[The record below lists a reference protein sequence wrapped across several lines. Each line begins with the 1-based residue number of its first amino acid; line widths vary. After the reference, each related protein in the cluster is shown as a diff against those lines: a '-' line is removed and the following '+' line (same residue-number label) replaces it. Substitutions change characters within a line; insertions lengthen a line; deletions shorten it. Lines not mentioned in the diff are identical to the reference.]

1 MEQMKLEG
9 KMIDDRKP
17 KKKMSSRTKT
27 RNWCFTWWN
36 YTEDSIKHIEALA
49 NNTRVKYVQCQEE
62 VAPTTGKHHLQ
73 GFIIFVN
80 EVGPKSVKS
89 VLDNAC
95 HIEMMNGSIEDNL
108 KYCSKDESKL
118 DGGRIIKV
126 GDTPTGRGSRSD
138 LKECAKAIIDGHM
151 TVKELMYDHPELYLQ
166 YRNGWNDLEN
176 VARGKA
182 RDFKT
187 KVEVYYGAS
196 GTGKTRKAV
205 DENKDCYMLRR
216 SNGSNVWFDGYEYND
231 TVIIDDFYNWIP
243 FDMMLRLL
251 DRYAMQVDVKGGSM
265 QFNSKKIIITSNKS
279 PLEWY
284 PNLSTEHKIAL
295 LRRIDCVHKYTHKQG
310 IIDLTENMKE
320 YVEMMKMD
328 ADDEDSCDE
337 LMQLHKSSMKKNKS
351 AVNTDNIV
359 PLPSVVELPH
369 AGPPSSSIEDGC
381 PLLETAE
388 PVVEVATVPVKN
400 GAEVVPK
407 VILTRDHQPPLQNC
421 IVGTEMTSSDDDD
434 MTSYTD
440 KSAISYEDSE
450 SSIWT
455 TYHWHAD
462 GYDSDVSI

>member
-1 MEQMKLEG
+1 MEQKNLEG

-17 KKKMSSRTKT
+17 EGKMSSRTKT

-36 YTEDSIKHIEALA
+36 YTEDSIKRIEALA

-62 VAPTTGKHHLQ
+62 VAPSTGKHHLQ

-95 HIEMMNGSIEDNL
+95 HIEMMRGSIEDNL
-108 KYCSKDESKL
+108 AYCSKDESKL
-118 DGGRIIKV
+118 DGGRVIKI
-126 GDTPTGRGSRSD
+126 GDTPSGRGSRSD
-138 LKECAKAIIDGHM
+138 LKECAKAIINGQM

-166 YRNGWNDLEN
+166 YRNGWSDLEN

-205 DENKDCYMLRR
+205 DENEGSYMLRR

-310 IIDLTENMKE
+310 IIDLTDNMKE

-328 ADDEDSCDE
+328 ADDEDSYDE
-337 LMQLHKSSMKKNKS
+337 LMQMHKSSMKKNQS
-351 AVNTDNIV
+351 ITQTDTIASL
-359 PLPSVVELPH
+359 PLS
-369 AGPPSSSIEDGC
+369 GPPSTSIEARC
-381 PLLETAE
+381 PLPTTAE
-388 PVVEVATVPVKN
+388 TDVTNATVPVQN
-400 GAEVVPK
+400 GAEVVQE
-407 VILTRDHQPPLQNC
+407 VILTLDHQPPLQNC
-421 IVGTEMTSSDDDD
+421 IVGPKTTSSYDDDGL
-434 MTSYTD
+434 
-440 KSAISYEDSE
+440 
-450 SSIWT
+450 SSNNDCENSILT

-462 GYDSDVSI
+462 GYDSDVSL